1 MADHGAAQDLG
12 FDEDRRRLLRCA
24 AFAGFAAAGL
34 AAGLPMRARAAAA
47 MPVWPKDAF
56 AQKDEKDALKV
67 LYGKDVSPS
76 DKIALDVPEI
86 AENGAVVPVS
96 LTTSIPNVTSIA
108 ILVPDNPFTLAA
120 AFHMPEGTEPTIG
133 CRIKM
138 GKTSKV
144 VAVVEADGKLYSTSK
159 EVKVT
164 LGGCGG

>member
-1 MADHGAAQDLG
+1 MADQGATQDPG
-12 FDEDRRRLLRCA
+12 FDEDRRQVLR
-24 AFAGFAAAGL
+24 FAGVAGLAAAGL
-34 AAGLPMRARAAAA
+34 ATGLPLPARAAAA

-56 AQKDEKDALKV
+56 AQKDEKDALQV

-96 LTTSIPNVTSIA
+96 LTTSIANVTSIA

-120 AFHMPEGTEPTIG
+120 AFHMPEETEASIG

-138 GKTSKV
+138 GKTSNV